1 MQAEL
6 DVMLALRA
14 RQSLRFRV
22 SNRLGMAVAKAKDS
36 GRAEPRAL
44 IDISSWFLVL
54 YVTCG

>member
-14 RQSLRFRV
+14 RQSLRF
-22 SNRLGMAVAKAKDS
+22 SFGNRLGMAVGKDKDS

-44 IDISSWFLVL
+44 IDISSGFLVL